1 MATNKQTM
9 DSSGRS
15 SAIFGPIPRHR
26 QLYEGK
32 RWQPGPRDE
41 WNPDLPYGGK
51 VYLARKKKAPGWVMR
66 IFEVLFVLFVIAFV
80 GGAYFYMES
89 FHVNALRLV
98 ANTGGASNAQHFLGQ
113 RYLHGKGVEK
123 DLKVAMEYFKMAAD
137 QGHPH
142 AAHNLAVGHIKG
154 LHKLPD
160 GEAYRLLMH
169 ALAHGVEEAEDA
181 LHDVCASGQC

>member
-66 IFEVLFVLFVIAFV
+66 IFEVSESISITVLVLLL
-80 GGAYFYMES
+80 
-89 FHVNALRLV
+89 ALLLLLV
-98 ANTGGASNAQHFLGQ
+98 FLS
-113 RYLHGKGVEK
+113 L
-123 DLKVAMEYFKMAAD
+123 
-137 QGHPH
+137 
-142 AAHNLAVGHIKG
+142 
-154 LHKLPD
+154 
-160 GEAYRLLMH
+160 
-169 ALAHGVEEAEDA
+169 
-181 LHDVCASGQC
+181 